1 MSSNQ
6 RLNFFTEFLLEDE
19 DDSFALINSCL
30 KKSSLKPILL
40 NADGSGRK
48 RNRMDYTRTKKL
60 PKSPD
65 PWQQVKWLQ
74 LISDPTVND
83 PTSRSGKD
91 FRKKFR
97 VPYPLFVKMVQMCKE
112 TDDPLFNYSTTDAA
126 GAKSIPLE
134 LKILAVLRT
143 LGGGLKFNDASE
155 MSGYM
160 SMSSLNSFFKKFN
173 ARFRIHFEESFIRP
187 LENVELQRS
196 MKTYAM
202 LGLPGCIGSMD
213 ATFVPWEKT
222 SSHLSNVCDGDKG
235 KGLLYNVIV
244 THCKEVIAAE
254 GSFYATINDKN
265 SVKYSQFI
273 SRLMNKTIY
282 KDLSYRVLTGL
293 GDEDIIEMSNPYVIV
308 DGGYIDTEFFMSGFG
323 VSSNP
328 VKYKFTDWV
337 ASVRKDVECFFA
349 ILKNRFRF
357 FKNPITLQ
365 SQKDIDNAFITACI
379 IHNMI
384 LREDGLNVLWESSVN
399 WHTLDPNGAED
410 TDTELNTDEA
420 LYEVTIHDNDLFVPT
435 TVDDC
440 ILQEDVRFYSH
451 ETQKFETL

>member
-1 MSSNQ
+1 
-6 RLNFFTEFLLEDE
+6 
-19 DDSFALINSCL
+19 
-30 KKSSLKPILL
+30 
-40 NADGSGRK
+40 
-48 RNRMDYTRTKKL
+48 MDYTRTKKL

-91 FRKKFR
+91 FRKNFR
-97 VPYPLFVKMVQMCKE
+97 VQYPLFVKMVQMCKE

-126 GAKSIPLE
+126 GSPSIPLE

-160 SMSSLNSFFKKFN
+160 SMSSLNSFFKNFN

-202 LGLPGCIGSMD
+202 LGLSGCTGSMD

-244 THCKEVIAAE
+244 THCKEIIAVE

-293 GDEDIIEMSNPYVIV
+293 GDEDFIEMSNPYVIV
-308 DGGYIDTEFFMSGFG
+308 DGGYTTPFHNCWHPVGINGEQQQI
-323 VSSNP
+323 SNP
-328 VKYKFTDWV
+328 
-337 ASVRKDVECFFA
+337 
-349 ILKNRFRF
+349 
-357 FKNPITLQ
+357 
-365 SQKDIDNAFITACI
+365 
-379 IHNMI
+379 
-384 LREDGLNVLWESSVN
+384 LNHSRY
-399 WHTLDPNGAED
+399 G
-410 TDTELNTDEA
+410 
-420 LYEVTIHDNDLFVPT
+420 I
-435 TVDDC
+435 
-440 ILQEDVRFYSH
+440 
-451 ETQKFETL
+451 